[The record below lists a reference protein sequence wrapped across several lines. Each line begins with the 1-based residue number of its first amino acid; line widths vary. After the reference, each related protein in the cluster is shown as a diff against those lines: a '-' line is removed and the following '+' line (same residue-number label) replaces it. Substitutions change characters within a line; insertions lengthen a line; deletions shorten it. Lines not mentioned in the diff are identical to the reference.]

1 MKYNIILNI
10 TTNCNYNCSYCNVVK
25 DHKNISKE
33 NLDNII
39 SFIDKNTEEIKSLKF
54 FWWEPLLAFNEV
66 KYLVDITYENIWN
79 NYEIVTNTSLINDE
93 IWDYF
98 KKYFKNIYFSVDTE
112 NIFNYTK
119 VSDFIEKY
127 SLKEKLYFNVIFQPW
142 KKQNTLKIFNR
153 LYNLWF
159 KNFNILPVYYTKVWQ
174 KEDLLNFSK
183 IMKNILD
190 LTKED
195 NRLKLVWFQEN
206 AWKKI
211 SLVNDSVFI
220 DVDSK
225 VYYSD
230 IVSTFAWKD
239 FKDKLFLWNI
249 YDLKLSDIDYTKC
262 KNKQEIISKIEEK
275 TYTEIVWQKELHKIM
290 DYFSEYLNH

>member
-206 AWKKI
+206 AWKK
-211 SLVNDSVFI
+211 SLLWMIQFLLMLI
-220 DVDSK
+220 ARFT
-225 VYYSD
+225 
-230 IVSTFAWKD
+230 IQI
-239 FKDKLFLWNI
+239 LFLHLLEKILKINYFYEIFMIWNFLI
-249 YDLKLSDIDYTKC
+249 LIILSAK
-262 KNKQEIISKIEEK
+262 ISRK
-275 TYTEIVWQKELHKIM
+275 
-290 DYFSEYLNH
+290 